1 MISSVLV
8 TQKIYRLVGIVHLRL
23 FGHEMGQ
30 EMRKFLENLSWS
42 FFGGVI
48 AASVTFAVNIIA
60 GRLLGPEEYGKYSL
74 VFLISQIFLIPM
86 IFGMDMAISRVIS
99 KEAFQKVENIRKNI
113 SSAFWFVFFISML
126 SLIVATF
133 FDNFFSGIF
142 STTSDIVLFGVLLS
156 FILGIKNFL
165 DGIARGFQLFNFQA
179 KLRIFEGLFVAVAFF
194 VIYTVFGTYTSV
206 ASAFILAGVLIVFWY
221 LLRFREFIV
230 SVPNLISLK
239 SLLHYSKFV
248 VASALVTLV
257 VGYGDRFVVN
267 KYFGP
272 EELGLYS
279 AYYAATIF
287 VIGQMT
293 VIMNN
298 VFFPVVS
305 KTEKKILIMKK
316 VDKLVRFGSAPVF
329 LGVFLVG
336 FLVLSLFGSE
346 YELDFFVLSLFSIV
360 AVSQFFVAFYGNIVA
375 AHSPE
380 TYFLGL
386 KFYFIRACVY
396 TGYIVILVLT
406 NTLSVQAIL
415 LGLVVNYIVDGFN
428 LRYILK
434 KYC

>member
-1 MISSVLV
+1 MFFLAGIKQKTVRLAEVL
-8 TQKIYRLVGIVHLRL
+8 HLRL
-23 FGHEMGQ
+23 FGHEMGE
-30 EMRKFLENLSWS
+30 EMRKFLGNLSWS

-74 VFLISQIFLIPM
+74 VFIVSQVFLIPM
-86 IFGMDMAISRVIS
+86 IFGMDIAISRAIS
-99 KEAFQKVENIRKNI
+99 KEAFQNVENIRKNI
-113 SSAFWFVFFISML
+113 SSAFWFVFFISIL
-126 SLIVATF
+126 SFVAVTF

-142 STTSDIVLFGVLLS
+142 STTSDIVSFGVLLS

-194 VIYTVFGTYTSV
+194 VTYAIFGTYTSV

-230 SVPNLISLK
+230 SIPKLISLR
-239 SLLHYSKFV
+239 SLLYYSKFV
-248 VASALVTLV
+248 VASALVTLA

-267 KYFGP
+267 RYFGP
-272 EELGLYS
+272 KELGLYS

-305 KTEKKILIMKK
+305 KMEKKILIMKK
-316 VDKLVRFGSAPVF
+316 VDKLVRLGSAPVF
-329 LGVFLVG
+329 FGIFLVG
-336 FLVLSLFGSE
+336 LLVLNLFGSE
-346 YELDFFVLSLFSIV
+346 YEIDFLILSLFSIV

-396 TGYIVILVLT
+396 TGYIVILVFT
-406 NTLSVQAIL
+406 GALSLQAIL

-428 LRYILK
+428 LRYILR